1 MEKLKLNLCL
11 KDRKSRQVKRA
22 GTLEPKSKE
31 SGHSGLTYTVSN
43 GQSIP
48 GLEEAPKVST
58 IIYNSKHG
66 KTVTSLN

>member
-11 KDRKSRQVKRA
+11 KDRKSRQVKGA
-22 GTLEPKSKE
+22 GTLEPKGKE
-31 SGHSGLTYTVSN
+31 SGYSGCIHTISN

-66 KTVTSLN
+66 KGATFLN